1 MCFFHHSET
10 NEQKN
15 PQFHFSNQNLL
26 LSTEF
31 GKINLTIINETNQDQ
46 SGSRV
51 GMVDLSKKKMIIF
64 FRETPVD
71 QIFWQQLINIIFT
84 PNWYA
89 RLARSSL
96 KLAK

>member
-1 MCFFHHSET
+1 MLFFHYSET
-10 NEQKN
+10 NDQKN
-15 PQFHFSNQNLL
+15 PQFHFSNQNLS
-26 LSTEF
+26 LSTVF

-51 GMVDLSKKKMIIF
+51 GMVDLSKKMIIF
-64 FRETPVD
+64 FRETPAD

-89 RLARSSL
+89 RLAHSSL

>member
-1 MCFFHHSET
+1 MKPT
-10 NEQKN
+10 RI
-15 PQFHFSNQNLL
+15 NQAP
-26 LSTEF
+26 EWEWW
-31 GKINLTIINETNQDQ
+31 ICQ
-46 SGSRV
+46 
-51 GMVDLSKKKMIIF
+51 KKMIIF
-64 FRETPVD
+64 FRETPAD